1 MIVQPGTLALAMS
14 DTTTA
19 PSTTDAS
26 SEADTTVDSPIAL
39 TDSAAAKVQE
49 LMSREEDASSIS
61 LRIAVQPG
69 GCAGMR
75 YALYFDDRQLDNDV
89 VNDVKGVPVRIDKMS
104 TPYLRGTTVDWVD
117 SLQGAGF
124 SIDNPNSQSSCAC
137 GDSFS

>member
-1 MIVQPGTLALAMS
+1 MS

-19 PSTTDAS
+19 PSA
-26 SEADTTVDSPIAL
+26 EAVAEAPITL

-49 LMSREEDASSIS
+49 LMSREEDAAAIS

-75 YALYFDDRQLDNDV
+75 YALYFDDRVLDNDV
-89 VNDVKGVPVRIDKMS
+89 VAEVKGVPVRVDKMS
-104 TPYLRGTTVDWVD
+104 SPYLRGTTIDWVD

-124 SIDNPNSQSSCAC
+124 SIDNPNAQSSCAC
-137 GDSFS
+137 GDSFH